1 MNLNAN
7 TDKARSSSRNCKME
21 WLTNKKNKSV
31 IDKITTKR
39 KIDQQV
45 AEYWFQHC
53 IWGER
58 CSVEARSNGMMSC
71 DAIRS
76 WETGGSILGD
86 PRRQSGIAQQRW
98 RNKIVTTKP
107 KRGSSRSKTA
117 KPRDVRTD
125 RTADPRSV
133 PFLTISG
140 NGGARRKSLLGL

>member
-1 MNLNAN
+1 MLTRTRLGVPTETARWMAN
-7 TDKARSSSRNCKME
+7 EKREQKCYC
-21 WLTNKKNKSV
+21 
-31 IDKITTKR
+31 KITTKR

-58 CSVEARSNGMMSC
+58 CSVEARSNGMISR
-71 DAIRS
+71 DVIRS
-76 WETGGSILGD
+76 WETGDNILGD
-86 PRRQSGIAQQRW
+86 PRRQSGTAQQRW